1 MPWKTQAVLRPLPR
15 KRSAPPYERV
25 RLAAGALAAR
35 VNAARR
41 AERLGSRPY
50 AVAVPAASR
59 SHPRPFHTGRR
70 AGRLLEQE
78 SGVDV
83 DTVEQSRRTFEAAA
97 RLAARLQDGMRERA
111 VARGPRPQPAPV
123 TASPPHTQQPGVQH
137 TPGRTAGGVA

>member
-59 SHPRPFHTGRR
+59 SHSRPFHTGRR

-97 RLAARLQDGMRERA
+97 RLQDGMRERA

-123 TASPPHTQQPGVQH
+123 TASPPHTEQPGVQH

>member
-1 MPWKTQAVLRPLPR
+1 M
-15 KRSAPPYERV
+15 
-25 RLAAGALAAR
+25 
-35 VNAARR
+35 
-41 AERLGSRPY
+41 
-50 AVAVPAASR
+50 PAASR

-97 RLAARLQDGMRERA
+97 RLATRLQRGMRERA
-111 VARGPRPQPAPV
+111 VARRPRPQPAPV